1 MELIFGIDEI
11 NKAAQWLLN
20 NNNENKI
27 FAFYGEM
34 GAGKTTFINAVC
46 KQLGT
51 TEPGSSPTFSII
63 NEYITATGAI
73 IYHMDWY
80 RLKDEEEAV
89 QAGVENCIYSNSL
102 CFIEWPEKALGI
114 LPEHYLKIGL
124 EVLPYN
130 QRKLTVT
137 LL

>member
-1 MELIFGIDEI
+1 MELIFGIEEI
-11 NKAAQWLLN
+11 NKAADWLLN
-20 NNNENKI
+20 NSTESKI

-63 NEYITATGAI
+63 NEYITKAGAI

-80 RLKDEEEAV
+80 RLKDEEEAIH
-89 QAGVENCIYSNSL
+89 AGVENCIYSNNL
-102 CFIEWPEKALGI
+102 CFIEWPEKAEGL

-124 EVLPYN
+124 EVLPQN
-130 QRKLTVT
+130 QRKITVT